1 MLFAYLV
8 ETGMQVLSLTEQRH
22 LFERKTT
29 EELHN
34 VNQFTA
40 LEAIEDLIYVGAN
53 SGSIFVFESTTGLF
67 VKEIPF

>member
-34 VNQFTA
+34 VN
-40 LEAIEDLIYVGAN
+40 
-53 SGSIFVFESTTGLF
+53 
-67 VKEIPF
+67 